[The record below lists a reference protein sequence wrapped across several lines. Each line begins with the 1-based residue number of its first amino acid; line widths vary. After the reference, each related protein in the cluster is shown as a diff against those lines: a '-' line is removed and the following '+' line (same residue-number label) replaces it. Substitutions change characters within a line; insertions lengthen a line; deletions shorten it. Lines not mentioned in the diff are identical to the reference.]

1 MELLE
6 QYTQRKEELE
16 KELLSTKNQ
25 LRNLSIL
32 RLLVFVLTG
41 ILVYI
46 TFSQWLTPVFIGLIG
61 IISFTRLLFRYLRV
75 SEEKKIL
82 LAKIEINGIEI
93 KAQQKDVSSLD
104 PGKEFINSN
113 HAFSHDIDLFGEGS
127 FYQYIN
133 RTATK
138 EGAQRLA
145 NILTANTVDSIQKKQ
160 DVISEL
166 ASKIN
171 WRQHF
176 TALTSLVKVDIPAKT
191 IIHFI
196 GNYTPVFSKSVKILP
211 IVFSSLSALIII
223 GVSLNWVPVN
233 LLLLW
238 FFIGLGL
245 TGFFLKK
252 TQELYTKSG
261 KAKEIF
267 KQYHRLLQQIES
279 EDFSSDWLKEQQ
291 NAIQSE
297 TKKASKIFMKFS
309 KRLDAFDQRNNLF
322 VALLGNAFLL
332 WDLQCATRVES
343 WIEDYQHTV
352 EKWFDVIEFFDA
364 QNSLG
369 NFSYNHPS
377 YVMPILK
384 EEGQI
389 IQSEELGHPLLHP
402 EKRVN
407 NDFTIERRQFY
418 VVTGANMAGKSTFL
432 RTVGL
437 SIVMANIGL
446 PVCANRFEYIP
457 TRLITSMRTSDSLA
471 NDESYFYSELKRL
484 KFIVDEIEIKD
495 YCIILD
501 EILKGTNSK
510 DKAIGS
516 KKFVEK
522 LVASQS
528 TGIIATHDVSLCEL
542 EKELPQIQNYY
553 FDAQIIEDELYF
565 DYTFQKGVCQNMNA
579 SFLLNKMKIV

>member
-6 QYTQRKEELE
+6 EYRQRKEELE
-16 KELLSTKNQ
+16 KELFATKNQ
-25 LRNLSIL
+25 LTNLSVL

-41 ILVYI
+41 ILVYATFDQFI
-46 TFSQWLTPVFIGLIG
+46 TPLFIGLIG
-61 IISFTRLLFRYLRV
+61 VISFTRLLFRYLKV
-75 SEEKKIL
+75 SEKKKIL
-82 LAKIEINGIEI
+82 LAKIEINTVEI
-93 KAQQKDVSSLD
+93 NAQQKDVSSLD
-104 PGKEFINSN
+104 SGKEFINAN

-133 RTATK
+133 RTTTK
-138 EGAQRLA
+138 EGAQRLTT
-145 NILTANTVDSIQKKQ
+145 ILTANSIDSIKKKQ
-160 DVISEL
+160 EAVSEL
-166 ASKIN
+166 ATKIA

-176 TALTSLVKVDIPAKT
+176 SALTSLVKVDVPAK
-191 IIHFI
+191 IIVDFI
-196 GNYTPVFSKSVKILP
+196 GGYTSVFSKSVKILP
-211 IVFSSLSALIII
+211 LIFSSLSALLIMA
-223 GVSLNWVPVN
+223 VSLNWVPIN
-233 LLLLW
+233 LLLIW
-238 FFIGLGL
+238 FFIGLGI
-245 TGFFLKK
+245 TGFFLKR
-252 TQELYTKSG
+252 TQDLYTKAG
-261 KAKEIF
+261 RAKETF
-267 KQYHRLLQQIES
+267 KQYHQLLQQIEE
-279 EDFSSDWLKEQQ
+279 EDFSSEWLQEQQ
-291 NAIQSE
+291 KAIQSE
-297 TKKASKIFMKFS
+297 TEKASKIFMKFS
-309 KRLDAFDQRNNLF
+309 KRLDTFDQRNNLF
-322 VALLGNAFLL
+322 VVFLGNAFLL

-343 WIEDYQHTV
+343 WIEEYQHTV

-369 NFSYNHPS
+369 NFCYNHPS
-377 YVMPILK
+377 YIIPILK

-389 IQSEELGHPLLHP
+389 IQSEALGHPLLHP

-407 NDFTIERRQFY
+407 NDFSIEKRQFY

-432 RTVGL
+432 RTVSL

-446 PVCANRFEYIP
+446 PVCAKRFEYVP

-471 NDESYFYSELKRL
+471 DDESYFYSELKRL
-484 KFIVDEIEIKD
+484 KFIVDEIEVKD

-553 FDAQIIEDELYF
+553 FDAQIVDDELYF
-565 DYTFQKGVCQNMNA
+565 DYTFQKGICQNMNA